1 MLSATMNSMSA
12 IRLGTRASTLATT
25 QSEMVAGMLRSEG
38 LDVDLTTITTR
49 GDTSTTSLAA
59 MGGIGVFASAI
70 RAALLGGDADI
81 AVHSFKDLPTGRPL
95 GLTIGAVPHRE
106 DPRDA
111 LVARDGLTLND
122 LPQGASVGTGS
133 PRRAAQLLAVRPDL
147 TIIDIRGNVDTRLGR
162 VKGLGHY
169 AQGSGTED
177 LDAVVLAASGL
188 ARLGHSDV
196 VTEFLNPSVMLPAPA
211 QGALAVECRAAD
223 SRHGKLAKA
232 LAKID
237 DRPTRLAATAERA
250 VLSHLEAG
258 CDAPIGALAQLKP
271 APGKSPEVLTLDV
284 VVTAVD
290 GSRTIREQVSVEL
303 PEEVDP
309 ALAAAHTLGMTAA
322 EELLDDGAADV
333 ADLKASGST
342 R

>member
-1 MLSATMNSMSA
+1 MSV

-25 QSEMVAGMLRSEG
+25 QSEMVAGLLRSEG
-38 LDVDLTTITTR
+38 LDVDLTTITTH
-49 GDTSTTSLAA
+49 GDTSTASLAA

-70 RAALLGGDADI
+70 RAALLEGEADI

-95 GLTIGAVPHRE
+95 GLAIGAVPVRQ

-111 LVARDGLTLND
+111 LVARDGLTLRN
-122 LPQGASVGTGS
+122 LPQEASVGTGS
-133 PRRAAQLLAVRPDL
+133 PRRAAQLLAARPDL
-147 TIIDIRGNVDTRLGR
+147 TIVDIRGNVDTRLSR
-162 VKGLGHY
+162 VRGLGRY
-169 AQGSGTED
+169 AKGGGKED

-188 ARLGHSDV
+188 ARLGHSDA
-196 VTEFLNPSVMLPAPA
+196 VTEFLDPSVVLPAPA
-211 QGALAVECRAAD
+211 QGALAVECRTTD
-223 SRHGKLAKA
+223 SRHGTLAKA

-237 DRPTRLAATAERA
+237 DRKTRLAATAERA

-258 CDAPIGALAQLKP
+258 CAAPIGALAQLNP
-271 APGKSPEVLTLDV
+271 ASGKTPEVLTLDV
-284 VVTAVD
+284 VVAAVD
-290 GSRTIREQVSVEL
+290 GSRTIREHVSVEL

-309 ALAAAHTLGMTAA
+309 ALAAAHTLGVTAA